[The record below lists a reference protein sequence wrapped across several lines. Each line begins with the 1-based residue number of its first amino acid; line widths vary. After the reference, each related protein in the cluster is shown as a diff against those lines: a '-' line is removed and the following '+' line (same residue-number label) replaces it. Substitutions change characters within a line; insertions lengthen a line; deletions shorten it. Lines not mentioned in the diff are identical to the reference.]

1 MSSSLTRYVGALK
14 SRLAAG
20 KAGAAE
26 EEPIVEQEFGSSWYK
41 GIEANRNIVYIV
53 FPVLCP
59 EEDDLNCRHAARFV
73 KYCNCYLPL

>member
-53 FPVLCP
+53 FPV
-59 EEDDLNCRHAARFV
+59 
-73 KYCNCYLPL
+73 